1 MDMDNLAPLLA
12 LGFLFMLVSH
22 PKTYEL
28 TAGLVGSVLPD
39 VELVDETGCPTMVGQ
54 VLHAVVLC
62 VLVMLVNTHLMP
74 DNQILVSRV

>member
-22 PKTYEL
+22 PKTYDF

-39 VELVDETGCPTMVGQ
+39 IELVDETGCPTMVGQ
-54 VLHAVVLC
+54 VLHAVVL
-62 VLVMLVNTHLMP
+62 VLLVWIVNTYLLNKNQIMLV
-74 DNQILVSRV
+74 

>member
-22 PKTYEL
+22 PKTYDF

-39 VELVDETGCPTMVGQ
+39 IELVDETGCPTMVGQ
-54 VLHAVVLC
+54 VLHAVVL
-62 VLVMLVNTHLMP
+62 VLLVWLLNTYVLQATP
-74 DNQILVSRV
+74 ILRV

>member
-22 PKTYEL
+22 AKTYEL
-28 TAGLVGSVLPD
+28 TSGLVASVLPD
-39 VELVDETGCPTMVGQ
+39 LELVDEAGQPTMMGQ

-62 VLVMLVNTHLMP
+62 LLVWIVNTYLMT
-74 DNQILVSRV
+74 DNQILTVR

>member
-22 PKTYEL
+22 AKTYEF
-28 TAGLVGSVLPD
+28 TAGLVASVLPD
-39 VELVDETGCPTMVGQ
+39 LELVDEAGHPTMMGQ

-62 VLVMLVNTHLMP
+62 LLVWVVNTYLMS
-74 DNQILVSRV
+74 DNQILMVR